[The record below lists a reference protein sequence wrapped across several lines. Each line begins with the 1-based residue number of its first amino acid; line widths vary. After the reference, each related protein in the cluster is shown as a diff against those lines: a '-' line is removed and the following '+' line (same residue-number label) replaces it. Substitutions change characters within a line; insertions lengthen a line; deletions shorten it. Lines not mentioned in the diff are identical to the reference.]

1 MHLNHALFFS
11 VQFRTWNLLTLT
23 NCYNQL
29 LPFFYAFLVPYCNE
43 FLRESWKDYICT
55 IFFPRERLV
64 RTREFCSCYY
74 NFPLLYMYLNDQR
87 VEIYLLNWPNYNVF
101 LLVTFLILILSFWAV
116 SILAVQAQNSKNVKA
131 ELLQL
136 KLTPIIC
143 LMNLIKKNVGNR
155 KN

>member
-1 MHLNHALFFS
+1 
-11 VQFRTWNLLTLT
+11 
-23 NCYNQL
+23 
-29 LPFFYAFLVPYCNE
+29 
-43 FLRESWKDYICT
+43 
-55 IFFPRERLV
+55 
-64 RTREFCSCYY
+64 
-74 NFPLLYMYLNDQR
+74 MYLNDQR